1 MHGHAQPC
9 VAMHSHA
16 QPCRALH
23 SHAHSSAQEPLHDN
37 PTPPQPQADPALRAE
52 VRKQGSDAEHSSLL
66 LSKDKPCT
74 DAAITVEPS
83 TAFLH
88 PTPKIGMDGTN
99 GSCTSPRGGSE
110 RCTQGCIPAGGA
122 QGGEKGAANHS
133 DAQQDLT
140 FITEK

>member
-1 MHGHAQPC
+1 MHSNTQPC
-9 VAMHSHA
+9 VAM
-16 QPCRALH
+16 H

-88 PTPKIGMDGTN
+88 PTPKIGMDGTH
-99 GSCTSPRGGSE
+99 GSCTSPQL
-110 RCTQGCIPAGGA
+110 TPGGA
-122 QGGEKGAANHS
+122 LNAALRAAFLQEGHREARREQQTTVMLNRISRLLLRS
-133 DAQQDLT
+133 D
-140 FITEK
+140 